1 MGTAT
6 IEDIKTISTIPEKGM
21 RYLSVNVGAVDVGD
35 IWQLAKAKGFTP
47 ELVQIPFRT
56 GTEIHALL
64 WSGPIDETP
73 ADLEDTLY
81 ELADRIENDA
91 IRYAS
96 GAWTVA

>member
-1 MGTAT
+1 MGFDRSWREG
-6 IEDIKTISTIPEKGM
+6 I
-21 RYLSVNVGAVDVGD
+21 
-35 IWQLAKAKGFTP
+35 AKSKGFTP
-47 ELVQIPFRT
+47 QLAQIHFQT

-73 ADLEDTLY
+73 ADIEDMLY

-96 GAWTVA
+96 GGWTAA